1 MLLLLLLLLVVLLSR
16 LMQLTYLN
24 EFGAGLGIHDGV
36 GVPMR
41 QTETAR
47 VDG

>member
-1 MLLLLLLLLVVLLSR
+1 MPLLLLLVSR

-41 QTETAR
+41 QTEIAR
-47 VDG
+47 GDG